1 MGKIK
6 RAPEFLK
13 EISTD
18 WYRSQGDNSSE
29 WDYASSPNGSARED
43 WNSAQASGNYLG
55 WWGRRSRPVFYFGD
69 NRRYERDYNLWKAY
83 DWYNEEAR
91 RLNKFIDYVNHL
103 TASPID
109 IGSVSHLSVP
119 IEIPKTVPHVV
130 YGTDARNT
138 VGIKRW
144 LDNKANEANRAL
156 REYKT
161 QIDKYNE
168 TVRTRKQEYLSV
180 KQKEDAARRAQ
191 EYEKKVR
198 EKNEEKKY
206 WDNRFTNVESRL
218 DDIVLKLGEQDN
230 ALKKKDA
237 DFSFL
242 KSDLSGISKQ
252 QDLISQAPS
261 VSVVEFGNLV
271 SDVKSIENKS
281 RSLAKDVSN
290 FGKKTGNI
298 SLDLERLRDKTR
310 EDFGNLS
317 IEFNE
322 ALDKK
327 TKSFT
332 RDMNSAKERVHYLE
346 KDVLQIQ
353 AKIDENSKFYES
365 EKQKL
370 QGEIDALKGSNEN
383 VQPRIKEL
391 QSNLINLEKYHDK
404 VKTELLGALKEHQ
417 HLNQTR
423 FEEIEKKN
431 AEQGKVYE
439 KNEEQLRRE
448 LVGYKEKA
456 NVKFKTL
463 FEYNAYVNKKIQDE
477 NKRKRTTLGA
487 VRNSA
492 QPDLTKKVF
501 AGLSRG
507 RFFDLFLQPA
517 Y

>member
-6 RAPEFLK
+6 RAPDFLK

-18 WYRSQGDNSSE
+18 WYKSQGDNSSE

-43 WNSAQASGNYLG
+43 WNSAQANGNYLG

-69 NRRYERDYNLWKAY
+69 NNRRDSDYNLWKAY
-83 DWYNEEAR
+83 DWYKDEAR
-91 RLNKFIDYVNHL
+91 RLNNFIGYVNAMWHSL
-103 TASPID
+103 EGMNF
-109 IGSVSHLSVP
+109 GSVSHFSNP
-119 IEIPKTVPHVV
+119 IEIRKTVPHVV
-130 YGTDARNT
+130 YGTDAKNT

-156 REYKT
+156 REYET
-161 QIDKYNE
+161 QIEKYNE
-168 TVRTRKQEYLSV
+168 QVRAKKQEYLST
-180 KQKEDAARRAQ
+180 KQREDAARRAQ
-191 EYEKKVR
+191 EYAQKVR

-206 WDNRFTNVESRL
+206 WDDRFKNVESRL
-218 DDIVLKLGEQDN
+218 DGIVLKLGEQDN

-261 VSVVEFGNLV
+261 VSAVEFGNLA
-271 SDVKSIENKS
+271 SDVNSIKNDSKRLEKDM
-281 RSLAKDVSN
+281 SL
-290 FGKKTGNI
+290 KTFNI
-298 SLDLERLRDKTR
+298 SLDVEKLRNKTR

-317 IEFNE
+317 IEFKE
-322 ALDKK
+322 ALDKNA
-327 TKSFT
+327 KSFT
-332 RDMNSAKERVHYLE
+332 RDMNSAKERVGYLE
-346 KDVLQIQ
+346 KDVLKIQ

-391 QSNLINLEKYHDK
+391 QSKLINLEKYHDK
-404 VKTELLGALKEHQ
+404 VKTDLLGALKEHQ

-487 VRNSA
+487 VRSSA

-507 RFFDLFLQPA
+507 RFFDLFVQPA

>member
-18 WYRSQGDNSSE
+18 WYQSQGDNASE

-43 WNSAQASGNYLG
+43 WNSAQANGNYLG

-69 NRRYERDYNLWKAY
+69 NGRRERDYNLWKAY

-91 RLNKFIDYVNHL
+91 RLNRFIDYVNRI

-109 IGSVSHLSVP
+109 ILSASHLSVP
-119 IEIPKTVPHVV
+119 IENPRIVPHVV

-144 LDNKANEANRAL
+144 LDNKANEANQAL
-156 REYKT
+156 REYEM
-161 QIDKYNE
+161 QIEKYNE
-168 TVRTRKQEYLSV
+168 RVRAKKQEYLSV
-180 KQKEDAARRAQ
+180 KQKADFVRRAQ
-191 EYEKKVR
+191 EYEQKVR

-206 WDNRFTNVESRL
+206 WDNRFKNVETRL

-261 VSVVEFGNLV
+261 VSVVEFGNLA
-271 SDVKSIENKS
+271 SDVKSIEDKS
-281 RSLAKDVSN
+281 RSLAKDVWD
-290 FGKKTGNI
+290 FGKKTGNM
-298 SLDLERLRDKTR
+298 SLDLERLRNKTR

-317 IEFNE
+317 IEFKE

-332 RDMNSAKERVHYLE
+332 RDMNSAKERVGYLE
-346 KDVLQIQ
+346 KDVLKIQ

>member
-13 EISTD
+13 EIPTD
-18 WYRSQGDNSSE
+18 WYRSQGDYADE
-29 WDYASSPNGSARED
+29 WNYASSPNGSTRED
-43 WNSAQASGNYLG
+43 WNSAQANGNYLG
-55 WWGRRSRPVFYFGD
+55 WWGRRGRSVFYFGD
-69 NRRYERDYNLWKAY
+69 NSRRDSDYDLWKAY
-83 DWYNEEAR
+83 DWYNQEAR
-91 RLNKFIDYVNHL
+91 RLNHFIDYVN
-103 TASPID
+103 TKTGS
-109 IGSVSHLSVP
+109 IGNINLGAVNHFSVP
-119 IEIPKTVPHVV
+119 IEIQKTVPHVV
-130 YGTDARNT
+130 YGTDAKNA

-156 REYKT
+156 REYEI
-161 QIDKYNE
+161 QIEKYNE
-168 TVRTRKQEYLSV
+168 QVRVKKQEYLSV
-180 KQKEDAARRAQ
+180 KQKVETERRMQ
-191 EYEKKVR
+191 EYEQKVR

-206 WDNRFTNVESRL
+206 WDNRFKNVESRL
-218 DDIVLKLGEQDN
+218 DGIVLKLGEQDN

-261 VSVVEFGNLV
+261 VSAVEFGNLA
-271 SDVKSIENKS
+271 SDVNSIKDDS
-281 RSLAKDVSN
+281 RRLAKDVW
-290 FGKKTGNI
+290 KTAGNI

-310 EDFGNLS
+310 VDFGNLS
-317 IEFNE
+317 IEFKE

-332 RDMNSAKERVHYLE
+332 RDMNSARERVGYLE
-346 KDVLQIQ
+346 KDVLKIQ

-391 QSNLINLEKYHDK
+391 QSNLIKLEKYHDK
-404 VKTELLGALKEHQ
+404 TKTELLGALKEHQ

-439 KNEEQLRRE
+439 KNEDQLRRE

-492 QPDLTKKVF
+492 QPDLAKKVF